1 MSKIIKK
8 IRQPINS
15 DMNKFD
21 VFLQN
26 NLKSNVKIINSVV
39 NYMIK
44 TKGKQFRS
52 ILCLL
57 SSRLLNEKPNE
68 LSFLSASTVE
78 CLHVATLLHDD
89 VVDDADIRRGWPTIN
104 KIWKNKI
111 SILIGDY
118 LFSKSL
124 INIAKFQDL
133 HCIDILSEVSKR
145 LSEGEIFQIE
155 KAMNKS
161 MTENEY
167 LKMIADKT
175 ASLIS
180 ASCYLGFY
188 SNNKEEK
195 ELCKAIKNYGEY
207 LGIAY
212 QIKDDIFDVIGN
224 IENTG
229 KSSNLDLKKN
239 MLTLPYI
246 HLLEKY
252 NRQEKKD
259 FLIKIKKF
267 INKNE
272 VSKIKRMILESGG
285 VDYSND
291 KIKYYS
297 EMAINELNKFPD
309 SVYKDSLIEAVD
321 FNINRKY

>member
-8 IRQPINS
+8 IRKPIDS
-15 DMNKFD
+15 DMNEFD
-21 VFLQN
+21 IFLQN
-26 NLKSNVKIINSVV
+26 NLTSNVKIINSVV
-39 NYMIK
+39 SYMIK

-57 SSRLLNEKPNE
+57 SSRLLNERPNK

-161 MTENEY
+161 MTETEY

-195 ELCKAIKNYGEY
+195 ELCIAIKNYGEY

-252 NRQEKKD
+252 NKREKKD

-267 INKNE
+267 INRNE
-272 VSKIKRMILESGG
+272 VSKIKRMILDSGG

>member
-1 MSKIIKK
+1 MKKIIKDMSK
-8 IRQPINS
+8 PISS
-15 DMNKFD
+15 DLKKFNN
-21 VFLQN
+21 FLYK
-26 NLKSNVKIINSVV
+26 NLSSEVSMINSVV
-39 NYMIK
+39 KYMIK
-44 TKGKQFRS
+44 TKGKQYRS

-57 SSRLLNEKPNE
+57 CSRLESKEPNE
-68 LSFLSASTVE
+68 FSFLSASTVE
-78 CLHVATLLHDD
+78 SLHVATLLHDD
-89 VVDDADIRRGWPTIN
+89 VVDDATIRRGWPTIN

-124 INIAKFQDL
+124 INISKFNDL
-133 HCIDILSEVSKR
+133 HCIDVLSNISKR

-155 KAMNKS
+155 KAINKNMS
-161 MTENEY
+161 EKEY

-188 SNNKEEK
+188 SNNKDK
-195 ELCKAIKNYGEY
+195 IKGQSIQNFGEY

-212 QIKDDIFDVIGN
+212 QIKDDVFDIIGN

-229 KSSNLDLKKN
+229 KLSNLDLKKN

-246 HLLEKY
+246 YSMNNL
-252 NRQEKKD
+252 NKKDRRD
-259 FLIKIKKF
+259 FLIQIKRHISKKNINKIK
-267 INKNE
+267 N
-272 VSKIKRMILESGG
+272 MIIESGG
-285 VDYSND
+285 IEYSMK
-291 KIKYYS
+291 KIKEFS
-297 EMAINELNKFPD
+297 DMAVKELDNFPD
-309 SVYKDSLIEAVD
+309 SEYKKSLILAVN

>member
-1 MSKIIKK
+1 MKKIIKDMSK
-8 IRQPINS
+8 PISS
-15 DMNKFD
+15 DLKKFNN
-21 VFLQN
+21 FLYK
-26 NLKSNVKIINSVV
+26 NLSSEVSMINSVV
-39 NYMIK
+39 KYMIK
-44 TKGKQFRS
+44 TKGKQYRS

-57 SSRLLNEKPNE
+57 CSRLECKEPNE

-78 CLHVATLLHDD
+78 SLHVATLLHDD
-89 VVDDADIRRGWPTIN
+89 VVDDAKIRRGWPTIN

-124 INIAKFQDL
+124 INISEFNDL
-133 HCIDILSEVSKR
+133 HCIDVLSNISKR

-155 KAMNKS
+155 KAINKNMS
-161 MTENEY
+161 EKEY

-180 ASCYLGFY
+180 AACYLGFY
-188 SNNKEEK
+188 SNNKDK
-195 ELCKAIKNYGEY
+195 IKGQSIKNFGEY

-212 QIKDDIFDVIGN
+212 QIKDDVFDIIGN

-246 HLLEKY
+246 YSMNNL
-252 NRQEKKD
+252 NKKDKRD
-259 FLIKIKKF
+259 FLIQIKRHISKKNINKIK
-267 INKNE
+267 N
-272 VSKIKRMILESGG
+272 MIIESGG
-285 VDYSND
+285 IEYSMK
-291 KIKYYS
+291 KIKELS
-297 EMAINELNKFPD
+297 DMAIKELDVFPD
-309 SVYKDSLIEAVD
+309 SDYKKSLILAVN
-321 FNINRKY
+321 FNISRKY